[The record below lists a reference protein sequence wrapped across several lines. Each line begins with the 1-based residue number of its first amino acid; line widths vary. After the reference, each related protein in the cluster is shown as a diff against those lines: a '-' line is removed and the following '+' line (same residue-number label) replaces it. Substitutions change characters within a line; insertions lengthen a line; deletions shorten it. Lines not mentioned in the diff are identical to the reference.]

1 MKKISSILIIC
12 LILLATMPAPVA
24 ASIVTPET
32 ITDTLKAGDTEHD
45 TITVTLPSTSPKG
58 DVVFIF
64 DASGSMGSQLTAMK
78 AKAGDIMTDVRAGVP
93 ETNFGVG
100 SFVDYPHY
108 YDNAANDGYS
118 AFYGAEGD
126 YAWRVDQDL
135 TSDPTAVQTGFNNIN
150 ILSGYDWPQ
159 NYARALYESEESFS
173 WRSDAKKIIVIFGDA
188 EPHAYPN
195 GLSIGLTATNGG
207 DPGRD
212 EVMNTA
218 DDLDYVTVVQSLA
231 ASNIIVVAV
240 DCSGFAGDARTSFQY
255 MADETGGSRFDYSSD
270 SIAADIVAKI
280 NAATTADIKE
290 LTIKVRDPAYA
301 SWVTSTP
308 TSYYG
313 VPWGETRSFA
323 VDITPPADTLTG
335 TYTIY
340 LDVYGDGVLLG
351 TTTITKTIDGITPAP
366 EFPTLALP
374 VAMILGFMFIVYS
387 VRARKD

>member
-45 TITVTLPSTSPKG
+45 TITVTLPSTAPKG
-58 DVVFIF
+58 DVVFVF

-78 AKAGDIMTDVRAGVP
+78 AKAGVIMTNVRTGVP
-93 ETNFGVG
+93 DTNFGVG

-108 YDNAANDGYS
+108 YDNAANDGYT
-118 AFYGAEGD
+118 ATYGSGSD
-126 YAWRVDQDL
+126 YAWRLDQDL
-135 TSDPTAVQTGFNNIN
+135 TSDPAAVQTGFNNIN
-150 ILSGYDWPQ
+150 ILNGADWPQ
-159 NYARALYESEESFS
+159 NYARALYESKESFS
-173 WRSDAKKIIVIFGDA
+173 WRSDAKKIVVIFGDA

-195 GLSIGLTATNGG
+195 GLSIGLSATKGG

-212 EVMNTA
+212 EIMSNA

-240 DCSGFAGDARTSFQY
+240 DCAGYGDARTSFQY
-255 MADETGGSRFDYSSD
+255 MADQTGGSRFDYSSD

-313 VPWGETRSFA
+313 VPWGETRTFA
-323 VDITPPADTLTG
+323 VDITPPADTFTG

-351 TTTITKTIDGITPAP
+351 TTTVTKSIDGITPAP

-374 VAMILGFMFIVYS
+374 VAMILGLLFMVYS
-387 VRARKD
+387 VRSRKD